1 MRDVGHMDLW
11 GRDAIEY
18 GLYFCRNEAIENMDK
33 EILHAMLTDEDGSKI
48 KELFERERHGE
59 RSLPQYVWV
68 AVGKWQKDVAK
79 DILDKVKKLE
89 RRGIDKE
96 QAERNIEVRKEIDR
110 LGDELKNIDFSSEEH
125 KKLVQK
131 RGNLIDELARQDVA
145 MSFDSIPHINHFRFN
160 DKYFN
165 GKMPTSR
172 KKFAV
177 ALRDLAERFLDYAK
191 HFSEGGDT
199 PA

>member
-1 MRDVGHMDLW
+1 MLFIVSAVIAVVPFLILFSLSFF
-11 GRDAIEY
+11 IE
-18 GLYFCRNEAIENMDK
+18 
-33 EILHAMLTDEDGSKI
+33 
-48 KELFERERHGE
+48 
-59 RSLPQYVWV
+59 
-68 AVGKWQKDVAK
+68 
-79 DILDKVKKLE
+79 
-89 RRGIDKE
+89 
-96 QAERNIEVRKEIDR
+96 
-110 LGDELKNIDFSSEEH
+110 ELKNIDFSSEEH

-131 RGNLIDELARQDVA
+131 RGNLIDELALQDVA